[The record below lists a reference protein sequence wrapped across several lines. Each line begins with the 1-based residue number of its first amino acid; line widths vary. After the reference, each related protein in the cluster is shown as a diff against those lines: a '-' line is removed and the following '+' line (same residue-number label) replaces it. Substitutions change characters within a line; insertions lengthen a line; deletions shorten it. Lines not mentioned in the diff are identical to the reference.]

1 MMTRSRKKIKK
12 KERRKRSRFQQK
24 TVKRKKR
31 RKPRM
36 RRKVTKKRRRKTKNR
51 KRRVSHQHLNQDVG
65 HVDRLVKKRKQ
76 NLQRV
81 HQDRADA
88 LVIHRLLPSLKPNR
102 RTAR

>member
-24 TVKRKKR
+24 TIKRKKQ

-36 RRKVTKKRRRKTKNR
+36 RRKVTKRRRRKTKNR
-51 KRRVSHQHLNQDVG
+51 KRRVSHQHLSQDVG
-65 HVDRLVKKRKQ
+65 HADRPVKKRKQ

-88 LVIHRLLPSLKPNR
+88 LAIHRPLPSLKPNR